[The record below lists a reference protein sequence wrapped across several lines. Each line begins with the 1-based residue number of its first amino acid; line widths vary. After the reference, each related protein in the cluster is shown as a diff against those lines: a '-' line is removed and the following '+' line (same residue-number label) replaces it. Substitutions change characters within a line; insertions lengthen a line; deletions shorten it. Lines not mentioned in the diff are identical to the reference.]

1 MNKDLKSIAE
11 KAEANWADNWNF
23 RSFLQHEIDPV
34 VIDETVQELNRT
46 VSAAIDCTVCANCCR
61 ELQPHLEEKDVWRV
75 ASALN
80 LSVMQTKKRHLVKD
94 PDRSYRFST
103 KPCPLLSGTK
113 CSIYQAR
120 PTDCS
125 EYPHLNKA
133 DFLGG
138 SIGVIEN
145 YRVCPI
151 VFNVYEQ
158 LKTKFHYDHAVD
170 YIGDS
175 DPEAFT
181 GSYWKK
187 R

>member
-125 EYPHLNKA
+125 EYPHLHKA

-151 VFNVYEQ
+151 VYNVYEQ
-158 LKTKFHYDHAVD
+158 LKTKFHYDHTFD